1 MFLMAACLVPLSTCA
16 CQSDRANVQLDE
28 PELTALL
35 RLLMPKEIE
44 IQRYLTKPVSFAG
57 DGNADGLEVIL
68 AALDPYGLPVK
79 AAGIF
84 QFELHH
90 MRMASADRLGDRM
103 AFWKLEINSDE
114 TLAKY
119 WDHYSRWYVFP
130 LQLDRGPLEPGR
142 YILTARLLSP
152 TGETL
157 FHEYRFQHEGGS
169 VQGVSP
175 S

>member
-1 MFLMAACLVPLSTCA
+1 MTCFRRAVFLVTACLVPLSICA

-79 AAGIF
+79 AAGAF

-90 MRMASADRLGDRM
+90 MRMASADRLGDRS
-103 AFWKLEINSDE
+103 ALPVREHNAGRCRG
-114 TLAKY
+114 TR
-119 WDHYSRWYVFP
+119 SRT
-130 LQLDRGPLEPGR
+130 QGCRR
-142 YILTARLLSP
+142 SAR
-152 TGETL
+152 TD
-157 FHEYRFQHEGGS
+157 S
-169 VQGVSP
+169 VSVGAVLGAGVD
-175 S
+175 